1 MIRRQRALH
10 VRVCTKVVAT
20 GQLSAGSS
28 QMAPDPPAAGQKDRK
43 LYRRVV
49 RLPELE
55 PFDDHPT
62 GDSGGPIS
70 AVGTTFNPLMEHQ

>member
-1 MIRRQRALH
+1 
-10 VRVCTKVVAT
+10 
-20 GQLSAGSS
+20 
-28 QMAPDPPAAGQKDRK
+28 
-43 LYRRVV
+43 
-49 RLPELE
+49 LPELE